1 MVSSH
6 SVLRPFGGE
15 VRPWRRWIGDF
26 LWRQQ
31 KASSSKRA
39 RPALRIASRR
49 LRRTRG
55 AVADCQGPIVDG
67 SGALGIRFHDLWAT
81 DKNHKVDNFFA
92 YSRRGAVRTLETLAD
107 ACRGPGARLL

>member
-1 MVSSH
+1 MVFWAAAKSI
-6 SVLRPFGGE
+6 VE
-15 VRPWRRWIGDF
+15 
-26 LWRQQ
+26 QTCA
-31 KASSSKRA
+31 AS
-39 RPALRIASRR
+39 PYNHASR

-92 YSRRGAVRTLETLAD
+92 YSRRGAEHTLQTLAD
-107 ACRGPGARLL
+107 ACRGPGARPL